1 MLGNPEATDEE
12 IMHYSKMTGVDEI
25 ANNMPD
31 GFASLI
37 NERGDV
43 LSGGQRQAISI
54 TRTLITEPN
63 ILLLDEPT
71 SSMDPQTEKFVLKN
85 IKNWMKNKTVVIA
98 THRGQI
104 LDLVE
109 RVIILDSGKL
119 VADGKK
125 EEILKNISK

>member
-1 MLGNPEATDEE
+1 
-12 IMHYSKMTGVDEI
+12 
-25 ANNMPD
+25 
-31 GFASLI
+31 
-37 NERGDV
+37 
-43 LSGGQRQAISI
+43 
-54 TRTLITEPN
+54 
-63 ILLLDEPT
+63 
-71 SSMDPQTEKFVLKN
+71 
-85 IKNWMKNKTVVIA
+85 MKNKTVVIA